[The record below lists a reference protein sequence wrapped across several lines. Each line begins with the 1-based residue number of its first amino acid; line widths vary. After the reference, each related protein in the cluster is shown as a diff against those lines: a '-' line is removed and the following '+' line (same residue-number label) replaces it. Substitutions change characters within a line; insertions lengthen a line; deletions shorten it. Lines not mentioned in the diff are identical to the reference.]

1 MLRARV
7 QYRQRR
13 NFLAEYRKKTLQRNN
28 AFAYGN
34 IAVEWK
40 SHISSHKKEEKELL
54 LLFFMSFY
62 QRQGSTPPSGT
73 ASQRFAPIVRRASS
87 PLRNRGM
94 SSGRGLPT
102 VMDCPSRYVI
112 NGMKSSGKK
121 RDNSGSI
128 GRLLGGMCNSIAEY
142 ATKKEGIQP
151 SFFAVVSLTLVNPF

>member
-13 NFLAEYRKKTLQRNN
+13 NFLAEYRKRTLQRNN

-102 VMDCPSRYVI
+102 VMDCPSRYGGNPLQRSPTSLVGNEPI
-112 NGMKSSGKK
+112 AKFV
-121 RDNSGSI
+121 RHQFQRRGSPVVS
-128 GRLLGGMCNSIAEY
+128 MIAMNVS
-142 ATKKEGIQP
+142 TP
-151 SFFAVVSLTLVNPF
+151 SFAPLS